1 MELHPSAHVVREQV
15 RRQIAASFDALD
27 ARQQRIVDFEGLL
40 KKQST
45 VYSSKIAA
53 ARRELDVL
61 IGTQTPALILAETA
75 RLEAHTA
82 GRDAA
87 RFASTLAIAHTKAAV
102 EAAGPPPPIEETVP
116 MSAWFN
122 APALRI
128 GLEYSSSIP

>member
-1 MELHPSAHVVREQV
+1 MSQAMSLVMVVLHLPPILVSV
-15 RRQIAASFDALD
+15 L
-27 ARQQRIVDFEGLL
+27 
-40 KKQST
+40 
-45 VYSSKIAA
+45 
-53 ARRELDVL
+53 VL

-87 RFASTLAIAHTKAAV
+87 RLASTLAIAHTKAAV